1 MKLTILDIIEIG
13 LPFTDP
19 IADGPTIQKANTVS
33 KSYFYYYYYPI
44 GWQLIRLQVALE
56 NGMSATRALKAV
68 LDARKRGL
76 KVPVLFMGYYNPVLI
91 YGEQKFVKDCREAG
105 VNGFVICDL
114 PPEEAVKF
122 RGFCNNEGYACL

>member
-1 MKLTILDIIEIG
+1 VKLRILDIIEIG

-19 IADGPTIQKANTVS
+19 IADGPTIQRANTVS
-33 KSYFYYYYYPI
+33 KYYYYYYYSI
-44 GWQLIRLQVALE
+44 GWQLIRLQVALK
-56 NGMSATRALKAV
+56 NGMSATAALKAV
-68 LDARKRGL
+68 LDSRKKGL

-105 VNGFVICDL
+105 VNGFIICDL

-122 RGFCNNEGYACL
+122 RGFCNSEGYACL